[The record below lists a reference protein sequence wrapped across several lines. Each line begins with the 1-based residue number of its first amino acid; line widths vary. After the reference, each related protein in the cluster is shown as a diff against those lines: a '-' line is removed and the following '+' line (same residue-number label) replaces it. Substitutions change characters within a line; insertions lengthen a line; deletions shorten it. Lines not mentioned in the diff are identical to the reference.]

1 MLLFVFYAVAVWYGA
16 VRWRYNWRGFVWV
29 TGGLVGV
36 LAVIQFHVLL
46 NAWTNYEIYLPVL
59 QTLLWSYLGLVG
71 LVGYFIACIPQAR
84 KAWCCEKCQYDLTG
98 VPGFTEVCPE
108 CGKPIDGET
117 AAAAEA
123 RSASIVSSP
132 IPTGAPRKPRDMADL
147 LDHSSLGRGG
157 SATKE
162 SPAAAE

>member
-1 MLLFVFYAVAVWYGA
+1 MFVFYAVAVWYGA

-36 LAVIQFHVLL
+36 LGVIQFHVLL

-84 KAWCCEKCQYDLTG
+84 KPWCCHKCHYDLTG
-98 VPGFTEVCPE
+98 VPGFAEVCPE
-108 CGKPIDGET
+108 CGRPIDDET

-123 RSASIVSSP
+123 RAASIVASP
-132 IPTGAPRKPRDMADL
+132 VPVGVPRKPRDMADL
-147 LDHSSLGRGG
+147 LDHSSLGHRE
-157 SATKE
+157 SAAKE